1 MRNSNDSQVRN
12 LERILKEEFSRETS
26 MIFVLG
32 ISREFSM
39 RILKRNPNDSPIKN
53 LNLIPEN
60 DFSQEIQNIFSK
72 VIVL

>member
-26 MIFVLG
+26 MIFMLG

-39 RILKRNPNDSPIKN
+39 RILKRNTNYFQVRN
-53 LNLIPEN
+53 LVRILKYE
-60 DFSQEIQNIFSK
+60 FS
-72 VIVL
+72 